1 MNAFNLKS
9 YFVFLGRNKM
19 YTAINV
25 AGLAVSLALA
35 IIIGLYVQHEKTLDH
50 WQHDADRIYLLGGC
64 FESGEAFD
72 GSHWRIQKKLTSRYP
87 EIEQTCAVV
96 NYSST
101 LIQNEA
107 GTKARVSMICTD
119 STFLSM
125 FSYPLEVGNRATALE
140 DKSSVIINHKTARL
154 LFSDDNPIGKTV
166 LITSSRDTMRLHVTA
181 IMDEMRETTLPPADI
196 ITRFEVAGT
205 FNFSLVNDRMGNATG
220 ANVFIKTKPGTNL
233 PAKTKDM
240 AEYFKTFFWVYQMPG
255 CAVSVNLTKFTDLH
269 FAKMNGGQT
278 GTVVYGDNR
287 LVNIMLGAGL
297 AVLLFALMNY
307 INLTVAQGGFRAREM
322 AMRRLLGSQ
331 RRQIIMRLIGES
343 FALCALSLVLA
354 LLLAAAFLPAANA
367 LLDVDIRFADLLTPI
382 NIGVILVALVVFSV
396 ASGIAPA
403 WIISAAK
410 PIEVVRG
417 TFRQRTKM
425 LFSKVFIV
433 LQNVITIVMLAAA
446 LTMALQVRHLVNA
459 PLGYST
465 DRLMQIPNEA
475 RDSVQQAT
483 FMQELKKLPCVEI
496 ASAGYGIP
504 LTRGNN
510 NTMELNGKTISFQ
523 IFEEDTAFMRLT
535 GLELL
540 KDNRTAA
547 ENGNL
552 RIFVNRQAL
561 REQGLDMNATHI
573 QYYNQKLPIDGI
585 LKDFQIGNI
594 TAEAHPVIVAIK
606 KSKVDTWNYTLKYR
620 GDAVAAFNQVNELHK
635 KVFDVDIDTS
645 EPVFIDQQIQDAFK
659 SNICTMRLVSIFTV
673 VAIVI
678 SLMGLVAMS
687 TYFIEQRKREIAV
700 RRVFGGSTKSI
711 LARLIRSFML
721 YSLVAFI
728 IAIPIIYYLMSDW
741 LAGFSYRI
749 SLSPLIF
756 LVAGI
761 ASAAISFLAVYFQ
774 SQQAANA
781 NPAITIKDNG

>member
-35 IIIGLYVQHEKTLDH
+35 IVIGLYVQHEKTLDH
-50 WQHDADRIYLLGGC
+50 WQRDADRIYLLGGC
-64 FESGEAFD
+64 FESNEAFD
-72 GSHWRIQKKLTSRYP
+72 GSNWAIQKKLTSRYP
-87 EIEQTCAVV
+87 EIEQTCAVT
-96 NYSST
+96 NYTSA

-107 GTKARVSMICTD
+107 GTKVRVNMLCAD

-125 FSYPLEVGNRATALE
+125 FSYPLEVGNRAKALE
-140 DKSSVIINHKTARL
+140 DKSSVIITRKMART
-154 LFSDDNPIGKTV
+154 LFNDANPIGKTV
-166 LITSSRDTMRLHVTA
+166 VMAAPRDTIRLHVTA
-181 IMDEMRETTLPPADI
+181 VMDEMRETTLQPADI

-205 FNFSLVNDRMGNATG
+205 FNPSLIDDHMGNATG
-220 ANVFIKTKPGTNL
+220 ANVFIKTKSGTNL

-240 AEYFKTFFWVYQMPG
+240 AEYFKTFFWFYKMPG
-255 CAVSVNLTKFTDLH
+255 CAASVNLTKLTDLH
-269 FAKMNGGQT
+269 FTKMDGGQA
-278 GTVVYGDNR
+278 GTIVYGDNR
-287 LVNIMLGAGL
+287 LVNIMFLAGL

-331 RRQIIMRLIGES
+331 RAQVIMRLIGES
-343 FALCALSLVLA
+343 FALCAMSLILA
-354 LLLAAAFLPAANA
+354 LLLAAAFLPTASA
-367 LLDVDIRFADLLTPI
+367 LLDVDIRFVDLLTPI
-382 NIGVILVALVVFSV
+382 NICAVLVALVVFSV
-396 ASGIAPA
+396 AAGITPA

-425 LFSKVFIV
+425 WFSKVFIV
-433 LQNVITIVMLAAA
+433 LQNVITIVMFASA
-446 LTMALQVRHLVNA
+446 LTMILQVRHLVNA

-475 RDSVQQAT
+475 RDSVSQAT
-483 FMQELKKLPCVEI
+483 FIQELRKLPCVEI

-510 NTMELNGKTISFQ
+510 STMELDGKTISFQ
-523 IFEEDTAFMRLT
+523 IFEEDTAFMKLT

-540 KDNRTAA
+540 KDNHTAA
-547 ENGNL
+547 EGGKM
-552 RIFVNRQAL
+552 RIYVNRQAL
-561 REQGLDMNATHI
+561 REQDLDMNATHI
-573 QYYNQKLPIDGI
+573 QYYNQKLQIDGI

-594 TAEAHPVIVAIK
+594 TAETHPVIVVIETK
-606 KSKVDTWNYTLKYR
+606 DVDTWNYTIRYR
-620 GDAVAAFNQVNELHK
+620 GDAAEAFNQVNELHK

-645 EPVFIDQQIQDAFK
+645 EPVFVDQQIQDAFE
-659 SNICTMRLVSIFTV
+659 SNIRTMRLVSIFTV

-687 TYFIEQRKREIAV
+687 TYFIEQRRKEIAV

-711 LARLIRSFML
+711 LARLVRSFMV

-728 IAIPIIYYLMSDW
+728 VAIPIIYYLMSDW
-741 LAGFSYRI
+741 LASFSYRI

-756 LVAGI
+756 LAAGI

-774 SQQAANA
+774 SRQAANA
-781 NPAITIKDNG
+781 NPAITIKENG